1 MPFKKIVRRAQM
13 ARVKPILREDA
24 PELEDVFSRAEQAL
38 GFVPNSFFA
47 MARVPGILRAFTRL
61 AREVI
66 GVQASTAF
74 LSGWWDIWRAAGC
87 MYCSSHTAE
96 TASVVDGVPPEKVA
110 AIWEYETSNLF
121 DEAER
126 AALRMAQG
134 AGVSPNDVSDE
145 DMENLRK
152 YFDDDQIVELVA
164 AVCLFG
170 WLNRWNDTMATDLE
184 PRPLEFGLT
193 NLWIVGGSLANMYRV
208 IRP

>member
-1 MPFKKIVRRAQM
+1 M
-13 ARVKPILREDA
+13 ARVEPIRREDV
-24 PELEDVFSRAEQAL
+24 PDLEDIFSRAEQAL

-47 MARVPGILRAFTRL
+47 MGRSPGILRAFTRL

-66 GVQASTAF
+66 GVPGKAPLPLKRMAGYMAGRS
-74 LSGWWDIWRAAGC
+74 AGC

-110 AIWEYETSNLF
+110 AIWEYETSDLF
-121 DEAER
+121 DDAER
-126 AALRMAQG
+126 AVLRMAQG
-134 AGVSPNDVSDE
+134 AGASPNAVSDE
-145 DMENLRK
+145 DMEELHR

-184 PRPLEFGLT
+184 PRPLEFGLS
-193 NLWIVGGSLANMYRV
+193 NLSDSGWVPGKHVAGD
-208 IRP
+208 

>member
-1 MPFKKIVRRAQM
+1 MV
-13 ARVKPILREDA
+13 RVKPIKREDA

-47 MARVPGILRAFTRL
+47 MGRSPGILRAFTRL

-66 GVQASTAF
+66 GMPGKAPLPLKRMAGYMASR
-74 LSGWWDIWRAAGC
+74 SAGC

-110 AIWEYETSNLF
+110 AIWEYETSDLF
-121 DEAER
+121 DDAER
-126 AALRMAQG
+126 AVLRMAQG
-134 AGVSPNDVSDE
+134 AGTTPNAVSDE
-145 DMENLRK
+145 DMEELHE

-184 PRPLEFGLT
+184 PRPLEFGLST
-193 NLWIVGGSLANMYRV
+193 LSDSGWEPGKHVAGD
-208 IRP
+208 

>member
-1 MPFKKIVRRAQM
+1 M

-66 GVQASTAF
+66 GVPGKVPLSLKRMVGYMASR
-74 LSGWWDIWRAAGC
+74 SAGC

-145 DMENLRK
+145 DMENLHK

-193 NLWIVGGSLANMYRV
+193 NLSDSGWKPGKHVSGN
-208 IRP
+208 

>member
-1 MPFKKIVRRAQM
+1 M
-13 ARVKPILREDA
+13 ARVEPIRREDV
-24 PELEDVFSRAEQAL
+24 PDLEDIFSRAEQAL

-47 MARVPGILRAFTRL
+47 MGRSPGILRAFTRL

-66 GVQASTAF
+66 GVPGKAPLPLKRMAGYMVSR
-74 LSGWWDIWRAAGC
+74 SAGC

-110 AIWEYETSNLF
+110 AIWEYETSDLF
-121 DEAER
+121 DDAER
-126 AALRMAQG
+126 AVLRMAQG
-134 AGVSPNDVSDE
+134 AGASPNAVSDE
-145 DMENLRK
+145 DMEELHR

-184 PRPLEFGLT
+184 PRPLEFGLS
-193 NLWIVGGSLANMYRV
+193 NLSDSGWIPGKHVAGD
-208 IRP
+208 